1 MCDGISGQQTARW
14 RCCCGH
20 GKCGGVRSQC
30 KSDYHLFFS
39 LPEPRAFAI
48 REAADA
54 FKLHSSVQW
63 PVVSQHSI
71 RSPAKQTAPNGR
83 GAGGK
88 HTLPY
93 KRNRARRLFPFSWID
108 TARQRDCTP
117 RCCRQGGQV
126 DRAHRVRRGRAR
138 IISTNEEENG
148 GRRGSERKKTWVQ
161 GVMDERSV
169 VHRTP
174 RTL

>member
-30 KSDYHLFFS
+30 KSDYHLLFS

-63 PVVSQHSI
+63 PVGSQHST

-88 HTLPY
+88 HTINETGL
-93 KRNRARRLFPFSWID
+93 AAFSPF
-108 TARQRDCTP
+108 
-117 RCCRQGGQV
+117 
-126 DRAHRVRRGRAR
+126 
-138 IISTNEEENG
+138 
-148 GRRGSERKKTWVQ
+148 RGSTLPGKGTAPRGVVGKVVRSTVRIECAEAEPVSFRRTKKKT
-161 GVMDERSV
+161 GGGEEAKGRK
-169 VHRTP
+169 RGCKG
-174 RTL
+174 